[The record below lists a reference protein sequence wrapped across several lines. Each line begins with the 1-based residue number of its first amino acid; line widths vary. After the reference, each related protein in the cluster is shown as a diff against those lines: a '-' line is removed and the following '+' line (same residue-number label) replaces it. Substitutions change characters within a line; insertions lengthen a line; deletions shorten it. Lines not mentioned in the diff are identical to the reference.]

1 MSWGEE
7 FEVRASDRLAEV
19 FGGVAAG
26 LAEACDLIVAADRGQ
41 EFLADGA
48 PSMTQWLTARF
59 GIEPLFGRRLVKVAH
74 RLQDLPALRER
85 FASGGLSFDAVEV
98 LSEFATP
105 DTEADLLDETE
116 SLDLAALQRLARRAH
131 PPTTE
136 DVVSAHKAR
145 WLSTQWDLHRAH
157 LDIAG
162 RLAGAE
168 AQIVEDRLHAAA
180 EKTPPNPETGTF
192 DSWDARM
199 ADGLVEVCATSGDQ
213 STPPPQL
220 TVHVDL
226 EALVDDPSSGVS
238 EISRGPVIANET
250 ARRLACDAVV
260 EAAVYR
266 DNIVVGVGGNSRTV
280 PGWLRRLVEA
290 RDHHCRWAGCD
301 RTKWVQVHHRQ
312 HWVDGGP
319 TDLDNLIL
327 LCGFH
332 HRFVHEHGWHIT
344 KNSRN
349 QVVFRRPDWTPY
361 PKPKPDLH
369 PRLAVLVDTRPT

>member
-1 MSWGEE
+1 
-7 FEVRASDRLAEV
+7 
-19 FGGVAAG
+19 
-26 LAEACDLIVAADRGQ
+26 
-41 EFLADGA
+41 
-48 PSMTQWLTARF
+48 MTQWLTARY

-301 RTKWVQVHHRQ
+301 RTRWVQLHHRQ

-344 KNSRN
+344 TSDDGAF
-349 QVVFRRPDWTPY
+349 QFRKPDWTPY
-361 PKPKPDLH
+361 PPPKPDLH
-369 PRLAVLVDTRPT
+369 PRLAALVDTRPI